1 MNFSEIANKNEYEIL
16 IGSETSLMNFE
27 VLGLSYDS
35 RVEGE
40 NKIFCATYG
49 AGSDANEYL
58 NKAVDNNYKVL
69 VSDQSLEDLISK
81 YQLDKKLFED
91 NNAVLIKVEDVNE
104 MLATFAERLNDFPSK
119 SIKLVGVTG
128 TNGKTTT
135 TMLIHNT
142 LKELGHKC
150 GLIGTMEIHYD
161 DEVETSKN
169 TTPDAVKLQEVYKKM
184 KDKGCEYN
192 VMEVSSH
199 SLSLKRVCHEEF
211 EVGVYTNLTEDH
223 LDFHGSME
231 NYRDAK
237 LILFE
242 KAKKCVLNA
251 DTEYSDF
258 YIRKCINMHKEVML
272 YTIDE
277 DFWNRENTFEDNYGS
292 INCLVASNLDI
303 SIMGS
308 EFDVTYKNGNS
319 LQKERVKV
327 RTPGVFSVYNA
338 LSTIGSLL
346 ELGYDLKEI
355 LDVLKTQP
363 GITGRFQ
370 TFASKKGFGV
380 AVDYAHTPDGLVNI
394 LNTAKSFVKGRIITV
409 FGCGGDRDK
418 LKRPIM
424 GKIVMEL
431 SDVTIVTSDNP
442 RTEDPEKII
451 EDIEV
456 GMKDLGKDYLKIS
469 DRYEAT
475 KKAIELAEEGDFV
488 IIAGKGHEDYQIIG
502 KEKVHFS
509 DIENVEKLID

>member
-1 MNFSEIANKNEYEIL
+1 MIFNEIAKKDEYEIL
-16 IGSETSLMNFE
+16 IGSESLLEKFE
-27 VLGLSYDS
+27 VFGLSYDS
-35 RVEGE
+35 RIEGTD
-40 NKIFCATYG
+40 KIFCATYG

-58 NKAVDNNYKVL
+58 NKAVENNYKIL
-69 VSDQSLEDLISK
+69 ASDQSLEELEEK
-81 YQLDKKLFED
+81 YKLDKSLIE
-91 NNAVLIKVEDVNE
+91 NRNAVLIKVDDINE
-104 MLATFAERLNDFPSK
+104 KLALFSERLNDFPSK
-119 SIKLVGVTG
+119 KIKLVGVTG

-142 LKELGHKC
+142 LKQLGHKC

-161 DEVETSKN
+161 DEIETSKN

-184 KDKGCEYN
+184 VQKGCEYN

-199 SLSLKRVCHEEF
+199 SLALKRVCHEEF

-258 YIRKCINMHKEVML
+258 YIRKCINMNKEVML

-277 DFWNRENTFEDNYGS
+277 DFWNRVNTFEDNYGS
-292 INCLVASNLDI
+292 VNCLVASNLDI

-502 KEKVHFS
+502 KEKIHFS
-509 DIENVEKLID
+509 DIENVTNLID